1 MRKIYTFTKPQPRR
15 PQRRPGNALRSAGRG
30 CECHML
36 RRRTC
41 SPALTCQHFTAKCFP
56 AKCTRALSH
65 SAMVC
70 TGKQATVAAA
80 VRLEYNSRVEEKAGP
95 TLLGAENTTLHI
107 LGLMIKKMSLGRKR
121 GREKK
126 EGGQIKVLS
135 LFQQSLVGAL
145 RISSERCVVFFL
157 VFFPH

>member
-1 MRKIYTFTKPQPRR
+1 MPHAQTP
-15 PQRRPGNALRSAGRG
+15 
-30 CECHML
+30 HML
-36 RRRTC
+36 SRTHVSAFHSQVLPSKMHKGFVSFC
-41 SPALTCQHFTAKCFP
+41 NGLHWQTSHCRCGCPARIQ
-56 AKCTRALSH
+56 
-65 SAMVC
+65 
-70 TGKQATVAAA
+70 Q
-80 VRLEYNSRVEEKAGP
+80 RVEEKAGP

-145 RISSERCVVFFL
+145 RISSERCVVFF
-157 VFFPH
+157 VFFPSLIKIEMISWEQNNQDKGYTSQT